1 MADASKKL
9 ELGAFSNE
17 LRLARLEYDFSKD
30 GGATGD
36 LELAVARGNIII
48 HDAWVHVP
56 TACTSG
62 GSATVVIGVD
72 GGDEDAILDA
82 TSGAVAN
89 LTADAVLSETTS
101 PGLLMTDGQEIQLTI
116 GTAALTAGKI
126 SVHVAYSAAE

>member
-17 LRLARLEYDFSKD
+17 LRMARLEYDFSKD

-36 LELAVARGNIII
+36 LELAIARGNIIV

-62 GSATVVIGVD
+62 GSATVAIGID
-72 GGDEDAILDA
+72 GGDEDAFLDI
-82 TSGAVAN
+82 TSGAVAA
-89 LTADAVLSETTS
+89 LTENAVLSETTAR
-101 PGLLMTDGQEIQLTI
+101 GLFVADGSEIQLTI
-116 GTAALTAGKI
+116 ATAALTAGKI
-126 SVHVAYSAAE
+126 NVHVAYSAAE